1 MESLLYPMKLKPI
14 FKDKLWGG
22 NKIKT
27 HLGFDYG
34 NLPNCGEL
42 WSLSGVEGNET
53 EIENGFLAENNLNEV
68 LEIYMGDLIGERNY
82 ERFGNEFPILIKVID
97 ANDNLSVQVHP
108 DDALAQERGLGNGKT
123 EMWYVMDAD
132 QNAELIDGFNKDI
145 TPEYYQ
151 KVLETG
157 KLMQC
162 LNAEKVQKG
171 DVFFIPAGRVHAL
184 GKGLLIAEIQQTSD
198 TTYRIFDFNRTD
210 SQGNPRELHTQE
222 ALAAIDFGATTNA
235 KTQYEYKKN
244 TTLKIAEC
252 PYFITNMIALDQ
264 PLKKDFTSLDSFVV
278 YFCIE
283 GICAIRSLDTIVP
296 MRAGECVLIP
306 AVADKVE
313 IFPENDAKLME
324 IYIDTPDDMKFE
336 SKIHTNDIFVS
347 FDQNITEET
356 M

>member
-14 FKDKLWGG
+14 FKDKIWGG

-27 HLGFDYG
+27 RLGFDYG
-34 NLPNCGEL
+34 TLPNCGEL

-68 LEIYMGDLIGERNY
+68 LEIYMGDLVGERNY

-97 ANDNLSVQVHP
+97 ANDKLSVQVHP
-108 DDALAQERGLGNGKT
+108 DDELAQERGLGNGKT

-132 QNAELIDGFNKDI
+132 EGAELIDGFAKDI

-151 KVLETG
+151 KALDAD
-157 KLMQC
+157 KI
-162 LNAEKVQKG
+162 LNCMNIEKAQKG

-198 TTYRIFDFNRTD
+198 TTYRIFDYNRTD
-210 SQGNPRELHTQE
+210 SQGNPRELHIQE
-222 ALAAIDFGATTNA
+222 ALAAIDFGVTTNA
-235 KTQYEYKKN
+235 KTHYEYKKN
-244 TTLKIAEC
+244 TTLKLAEC
-252 PYFITNMIALDQ
+252 PYFITNMIAFDQ

-278 YFCIE
+278 YFCVE
-283 GICAIRSLDTIVP
+283 GICAIRSLETIVP

-306 AVADKVE
+306 AIADKVE
-313 IFPENDAKLME
+313 IFPEKDCKVME
-324 IYIDTPDDMKFE
+324 IYIDTPADMQFE
-336 SKIHTNDIFVS
+336 SRIHDNDIFVS
-347 FDQNITEET
+347 FDQNTAE
-356 M
+356 

>member
-14 FKDKLWGG
+14 FKDKIWGG
-22 NKIKT
+22 NKIKIR
-27 HLGFDYG
+27 LGFDYG
-34 NLPNCGEL
+34 ALPNCGEL

-68 LEIYMGDLIGERNY
+68 LEIYMGDLVGERNY

-97 ANDNLSVQVHP
+97 ANDKLSVQVHP
-108 DDALAQERGLGNGKT
+108 DDTLAQERGLGNGKT

-132 QNAELIDGFNKDI
+132 EGAELIDGFAKDI

-151 KVLETG
+151 KVIDAD
-157 KLMQC
+157 KI
-162 LNAEKVQKG
+162 LNCMNIEKAQKG

-198 TTYRIFDFNRTD
+198 TTYRIFDYNRTD
-210 SQGNPRELHTQE
+210 NQGNPRELHTQE
-222 ALAAIDFGATTNA
+222 ALAAIDFDATVNA
-235 KTQYEYKKN
+235 KTHYEYKKN
-244 TTLKIAEC
+244 TTLKLAEC
-252 PYFITNMIALDQ
+252 PYFTTNMIAFDQ

-278 YFCIE
+278 YFCVE

-306 AVADKVE
+306 AIADKVE
-313 IFPENDAKLME
+313 IFPEKDCKVME
-324 IYIDTPDDMKFE
+324 IYIDTPADMQFE
-336 SKIHTNDIFVS
+336 SKIHDNDIFVS
-347 FDQNITEET
+347 FDQNVAE
-356 M
+356 

>member
-14 FKDKLWGG
+14 FKDKIWGG

-27 HLGFDYG
+27 HLGYDYG
-34 NLPNCGEL
+34 ALANCGEL

-108 DDALAQERGLGNGKT
+108 DDVLAQERGLGNGKT

-132 QNAELIDGFNKDI
+132 EGAELIDGFAKDI

-151 KVLETG
+151 KALDAD
-157 KLMQC
+157 KI
-162 LNAEKVQKG
+162 LNCMNIEKAQKG

-198 TTYRIFDFNRTD
+198 TTYRIFDYNRTD
-210 SQGNPRELHTQE
+210 SQGNPRELHIQE
-222 ALAAIDFGATTNA
+222 ALAAIDFGVTTNA
-235 KTQYEYKKN
+235 KTHYEYKKN
-244 TTLKIAEC
+244 TTLKLVEC
-252 PYFITNMIALDQ
+252 PYFTTNMIAFDQ

-278 YFCIE
+278 YFCVE
-283 GICAIRSLDTIVP
+283 GICAIRCLDAIVP

-306 AVADKVE
+306 AIADKVE
-313 IFPENDAKLME
+313 IFPEKDCKVME
-324 IYIDTPDDMKFE
+324 IYIDTPADMQFE
-336 SKIHTNDIFVS
+336 SRIHDNDIFVL
-347 FDQNITEET
+347 FDQNTAE
-356 M
+356 